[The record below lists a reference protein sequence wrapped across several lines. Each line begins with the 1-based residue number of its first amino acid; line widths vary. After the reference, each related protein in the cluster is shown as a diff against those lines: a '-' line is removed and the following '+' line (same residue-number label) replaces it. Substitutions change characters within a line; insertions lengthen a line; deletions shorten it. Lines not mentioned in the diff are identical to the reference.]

1 MKNLLNLFQMTVLFS
16 QTPHVQGLINHLR
29 TLHKD
34 RRFSNIKVI
43 CNDGVTNCPGL
54 VLASVSPIM
63 TLIGQSLREDEDPI
77 IILPD
82 IQLKQFE
89 TFLHCLMSEEG
100 PDDTKETAIFLD
112 LLHIFSNNYSLVQE
126 IEHIQSVD
134 KNEEKVE
141 DDHFSDWK
149 DCDSD
154 GESDSVEIK
163 PKKRMKQSKPKKKA
177 KLNPRQIE
185 SDKEKLREMVKNC
198 YFKDRNAYICQIC
211 CVEKSGP
218 RSMQVTIILPNFK
231 STI

>member
-1 MKNLLNLFQMTVLFS
+1 M
-16 QTPHVQGLINHLR
+16 
-29 TLHKD
+29 
-34 RRFSNIKVI
+34 
-43 CNDGVTNCPGL
+43 
-54 VLASVSPIM
+54 
-63 TLIGQSLREDEDPI
+63 
-77 IILPD
+77 
-82 IQLKQFE
+82 
-89 TFLHCLMSEEG
+89 
-100 PDDTKETAIFLD
+100 
-112 LLHIFSNNYSLVQE
+112 
-126 IEHIQSVD
+126 D

-163 PKKRMKQSKPKKKA
+163 PKKRMKQSKSKKKA

-218 RSMQVTIILPNFK
+218 RSMQVTIFLPNFK
-231 STI
+231 SII